1 MAERDSF
8 RVERIDPGY
17 REITERLL
25 DFAEV
30 EKQLSEEQIITQ
42 ASRCMGCG
50 TPFCHAYAC
59 PLGNPVPEMN
69 EYITLKQ
76 WQEALKLLLST
87 HPFPE
92 FTARICPALCEGSCV
107 LSINEDAVTIRQI
120 EKAIIEM
127 GFEKG
132 WIRPSC
138 PEKRRKERVAVIGS
152 GPAGLAAAE
161 GLNRRGFIVTVYE
174 KDLTPGGLLTYG
186 IPSFKLAKQV
196 IMRRINLMKDEGITF
211 ECGIRAGEDISFNYL
226 NRHYEAIIL
235 AGGSEQPRDLDIPGR
250 HLNGIHFAMDL
261 LKSQNKRILEEPL
274 KPEESIWAEDKRVV
288 VIGGG
293 DTGSD
298 CIGTVLRQGA
308 ERVDQLEIMP
318 RLPAERGTDNPW
330 PLWPLIDRA
339 SSSHL
344 EGGLRRWS
352 VQTKSFEGNSSGEVS
367 RLQCCEVDWK
377 KQDDG
382 RLAPFPV
389 KGSDFSIEADL
400 VFLSLGFSGPGPDPL
415 VEALRLERDAA
426 GNIKTD
432 HCHMTSHPG
441 LFTAGDMA
449 RGQSLVVR
457 AIADGMQ
464 VVDDVTRYLDS
475 NP

>member
-1 MAERDSF
+1 M
-8 RVERIDPGY
+8 RVERVDPEY
-17 REITERLL
+17 RETAERLR
-25 DFAEV
+25 DFAAV
-30 EKQLSEEQIITQ
+30 ERQLSEEQIIKQ

-69 EYITLKQ
+69 EYITLNH
-76 WQEALKLLLST
+76 WQEALKILLST

-107 LSINEDAVTIRQI
+107 LGINEEAVAIRQI
-120 EKAIIEM
+120 EKSIIEM

-132 WIRPSC
+132 WIEPRP
-138 PEKRRKERVAVIGS
+138 PDKRRVERVAVIGS

-161 GLNRRGFIVTVYE
+161 GLNRRGFTVTVYE

-186 IPSFKLAKQV
+186 IPSFKLEKQV
-196 IMRRINLMKDEGITF
+196 VMRRINLMKEEGIIF

-226 NRHYEAIIL
+226 KRHYEAIIL

-250 HLNGIHFAMDL
+250 HLKGIHFAMDL
-261 LKSQNKRILEEPL
+261 LKSQNKRILGEQL
-274 KPEESIWAEDKRVV
+274 TPEENIWSEDKRVV

-298 CIGTVLRQGA
+298 CIGTALRQGA
-308 ERVDQLEIMP
+308 ESVNQLEIMP
-318 RLPAERGTDNPW
+318 RFPAERSADNPW
-330 PLWPLIDRA
+330 PLWPLIDRT

-352 VQTKSFEGNSSGEVS
+352 VRTKSFEGNSSGEVS
-367 RLQCCEVDWK
+367 RLHCCDVDWHK
-377 KQDDG
+377 KDG
-382 RLAPFPV
+382 KLVPLPIR
-389 KGSDFSIEADL
+389 GSDFSIEADL

-415 VEALRLERDAA
+415 VESLNLERDVA

-432 HCHMTSHPG
+432 YRHMTSHPG

-464 VVDDVTRYLDS
+464 VVDNVACYLDS
-475 NP
+475 KPRLGR